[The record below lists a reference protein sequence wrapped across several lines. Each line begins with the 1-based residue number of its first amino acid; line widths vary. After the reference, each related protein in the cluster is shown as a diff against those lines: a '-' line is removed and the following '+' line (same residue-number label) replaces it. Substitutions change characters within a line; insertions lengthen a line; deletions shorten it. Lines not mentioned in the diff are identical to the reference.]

1 MTTFDSFSSK
11 GDTVLPPGNPDSSE
25 NALIRQGPPGEVTH
39 VAERCVSP
47 TAPLA
52 TIPAT
57 IPAKFTL
64 SSVLLAIAYPLGLW
78 CVVPLYFGRIRVS
91 GREHLP
97 QSGPVILAPTHRSRW
112 DAVLVP
118 YAAGYHVTGRHLRFM
133 VTSDEM
139 RGIQGWLIRRLGGF
153 SVDVK
158 HPAIASLRHGVKLL
172 QERETLVIFPEGD
185 IFRGQHV
192 HPLKPG
198 LARLAM
204 QAETSQPMLDV
215 KILPIYF
222 EYSHAM
228 VPWRS
233 RVQIRIGAPIR
244 AAHYLVVSPKQGA
257 RQLTAD
263 LQDALETM
271 TDKTAAPRLPKI
283 QSPKSIAPARE
294 DQSRSSH

>member
-11 GDTVLPPGNPDSSE
+11 GDIVPPPGNPDCSE
-25 NALIRQGPPGEVTH
+25 HSVIRHGQPDSVTH
-39 VAERCVSP
+39 
-47 TAPLA
+47 LA
-52 TIPAT
+52 NGFVPPVPPVEGMPAR
-57 IPAKFTL
+57 PDL
-64 SSVLLAIAYPLGLW
+64 SSALLAIAYPLGLR
-78 CVVPLYFGRIRVS
+78 CVVPLYFGRIQVF

-118 YAAGYHVTGRHLRFM
+118 YAAGHHVTGRHLRFM

-139 RGIQGWLIRRLGGF
+139 CGLQGWLIRRLGGF

-158 HPAIASLRHGVKLL
+158 HPAIATLRHGVKLL

-198 LARLAM
+198 LARLAL
-204 QAETSQPMLDV
+204 QAEASQPMLDV
-215 KILPIYF
+215 KILPIHL

-233 RVQIRIGAPIR
+233 RVQIRIGAPLR
-244 AAHYLVVSPKQGA
+244 AAHYLTVSPKQGA

-263 LQDALETM
+263 LQYALQTM
-271 TDKTAAPRLPKI
+271 TDKFSVPCLPPLK
-283 QSPKSIAPARE
+283 P
-294 DQSRSSH
+294 